1 MKKNHHKGF
10 ENNMSLFNQ
19 IEEKERR
26 QEFESIK
33 ANENILS
40 RGLKSTIHQIKP

>member
-1 MKKNHHKGF
+1 MIKSHHKEF
-10 ENNMSLFNQ
+10 ENNIILFNQ

-40 RGLKSTIHQIKP
+40 GGLKSTIHQIKS